1 MTSGL
6 CFCPGYLV
14 LEISKSGH
22 CMVSM
27 ETGRCCASSYIFGGG
42 GLHEEVGESEHM
54 TAVE

>member
-22 CMVSM
+22 IMVSM